1 MLSLPNNLK
10 ITKHDVQKALARCDF
25 WEYLKIKDTDFYT
38 EDRPHLK
45 ELAELLQDFYS
56 DNLLKENGE
65 PYDLLSIS
73 IPPRMGKS
81 YTLTNF
87 CQWVLG
93 IDSKEKIATVSYN
106 ENMAGDFSRFVRDGI
121 KEQKFSE
128 EFLVYSDIFPNT
140 KIKHG
145 DASAY
150 KWALDGTFFS
160 YIGCGM
166 AGSLTGKGFGLGVID
181 DPVKNAEEA
190 FNELVLE
197 KHYNFYKN
205 TFFSRIEDGGKII
218 INHTRWASNDM
229 LGCVIRDNKDDIY
242 VYVRRME
249 EDGVML
255 CEALCSRKKWD
266 QIKKTIDPNI
276 LSANYDQEPIDA
288 EGRMYKGFGTY
299 KPDEIPS
306 TPTESYVDTADT
318 GADFLCSIAYKVKD
332 MQAYVTDVIYTNEPM
347 ETTEPLTAQQCVDFE
362 VKKAVIESNNGGRGF
377 ARNVERILKDKHNTN
392 ATSID
397 WFHQGENKN
406 ARIFAQSH
414 WCCQNIIFPEGWAR
428 KWPAFFKAIST
439 YQKEGK
445 NAHDDAPDTL
455 TGVAESIVKPKV
467 TTTSYEF

>member
-1 MLSLPNNLK
+1 MQSLPINLK
-10 ITKHDVQKALARCDF
+10 ITKQAVLKALARIDF
-25 WEYLKIKDTDFYT
+25 WQYLKIKDPDFYT
-38 EDRPHLK
+38 DERIHLK
-45 ELAELLQDFYS
+45 ELSELLQDFYT
-56 DNLLKENGE
+56 DKLIKEDGE
-65 PYDLLSIS
+65 PYDMLSIS

-93 IDSKEKIATVSYN
+93 IDPKEKIATVSYN

-121 KEQKFSE
+121 KEEKFSP
-128 EFLVYSDIFPNT
+128 EFLVYSDVFPDT

-145 DASAY
+145 DGSAY

-166 AGSLTGKGFGLGVID
+166 NGSLTGKGFGLGIID

-190 FNELVLE
+190 FNELTLD

-229 LGCVIRDNKDDIY
+229 LGCVIRDNKDEIY
-242 VYVRRME
+242 VYIRKME
-249 EDGVML
+249 VDSIML
-255 CEALCSRKKWD
+255 CESLCSRKKWE
-266 QIKKTIDPNI
+266 QIKRTIDTNI
-276 LSANYDQEPIDA
+276 VSANYDQEPIDA

-299 KPDEIPS
+299 TLDEIP
-306 TPTESYVDTADT
+306 TENTLSYVDTADT

-332 MQAYVTDVIYTNEPM
+332 MQAYVVDIIYTNEPM
-347 ETTEPLTAQQCVDFE
+347 EVTEPLTAQQCIDHDIKIAMV
-362 VKKAVIESNNGGRGF
+362 ESNNGGRGF
-377 ARNVERILKDKHNTN
+377 ARNVERILKDKHNSN
-392 ATSID
+392 STSVE
-397 WFHQGENKN
+397 WFHQGKNKD

-414 WCCQNIIFPEGWAR
+414 WCTKNIFFPVGWAR
-428 KWPAFFKAIST
+428 KWPEFYKALNS

-445 NAHDDAPDTL
+445 NKHDDAPDTL
-455 TGVAESIVKPKV
+455 TGVAESIVKPQV
-467 TTTSYEF
+467 ETWSQDF